1 LRNRSDEPDDRA
13 PADPPLGSG
22 ATETDDLDRALTPA
36 RRARARALD
45 RARAAEKWD
54 VVWLLNNELEA
65 RRTR

>member
-1 LRNRSDEPDDRA
+1 MRNRSDEPDDRA

-22 ATETDDLDRALTPA
+22 ATETDDLDRALT
-36 RRARARALD
+36 RALD